1 MHVLTSIYGTLYLCP
16 AINKLL
22 SYFTDTSPS
31 GRFQRCGQLI
41 LKAENLKNLL
51 RGQPRFGLKVTDII
65 NEPNTTMILIKSCP
79 CSRKC
84 IKTKELIV
92 RVCVNGK
99 QKKFKITEC
108 KICSQK

>member
-31 GRFQRCGQLI
+31 
-41 LKAENLKNLL
+41 
-51 RGQPRFGLKVTDII
+51 GLKVTDII